1 MGSICS
7 ICEETLTFKH
17 YAKPVL
23 QVKSTQTG
31 LWNTTEVDQS
41 SDLGISVEKSQKA
54 KLALVVHYAKKHV
67 KRNLRKIFFT
77 WKNFQ
82 YLDEDE
88 QRALEDLEIFEEDEH
103 PEVKIDRKILVDAQD
118 KINSE
123 NLQVIKECPLYCYA
137 ELLPSNK
144 EQAMPLSS
152 LLRFFEEMIDKKYE
166 SDTANLLIKRP
177 LASIPDFFL
186 DHLVRVYGLKK
197 LAQKAMW
204 QMMKTLK
211 QLSEQNHSYGKIMC
225 RLLQVYDSQPI
236 PTQLAWFMTRA
247 QFEFKK
253 VLSSKKQLKIR
264 RLEEIHLIEAVN
276 LTYSL
281 FETDKFSRAK
291 AISMLKPKIMT
302 EEEFLMFRI
311 YNKIIRMGNTA
322 EILFSVLDVEGTGS
336 IQLKSFLEYIKKNL
350 EVIMNQAD
358 VRMIQGNFDGKDS
371 GVVSKEV
378 FLAKLQVKPFPE
390 YMKNEKLTISKSTF
404 LYTLAEVYKIIQL
417 RDTAFLS
424 SMFTSYKKLK
434 ITQSEFSEILSK
446 LETRLHHEQ
455 MRDYYEEA
463 VLLNSDYSLDGVLL
477 DALIKV
483 VFKNGIGRR
492 GIRDFSNQ

>member
-7 ICEETLTFKH
+7 ICEEKLIFEHQIKTIGH
-17 YAKPVL
+17 SKP
-23 QVKSTQTG
+23 TQTPM
-31 LWNTTEVDQS
+31 WNTDELEQNNQ
-41 SDLGISVEKSQKA
+41 LGISAEKRQKA
-54 KLALVVHYAKKHV
+54 KMNLVFHYAKKHV
-67 KRNLRKIFFT
+67 KRNLRRALYI

-82 YLDEDE
+82 CLDEDD
-88 QRALEDLEIFEEDEH
+88 QRGLEDLEIFEEDEH

-123 NLQVIKECPLYCYA
+123 NLQVIKECPLYPYA

-144 EQAMPLSS
+144 EQPMPLSS
-152 LLRFFEEMIDKKYE
+152 LLRFFEEMMDKKYE

-204 QMMKTLK
+204 QMMRTLK

-236 PTQLAWFMTRA
+236 PTQLAWFITRA
-247 QFEFKK
+247 QYEFKK
-253 VLSSKKQLKIR
+253 ILSNKKQLRIR

-276 LTYSL
+276 LIYAL
-281 FETDKFSRAK
+281 FDSDKFSRAK
-291 AISMLKPKIMT
+291 ALCMLKPKIMT

-311 YNKIIRMGNTA
+311 YNKVIRMGNTA
-322 EILFSVLDVEGTGS
+322 EILFSVLDVEGTGI
-336 IQLKSFLEYIKKNL
+336 IQLKFFLEYIKKNL
-350 EVIMNQAD
+350 EVIMNQAE
-358 VRMIQGNFDGKDS
+358 VMIIQQNFDAKDT
-371 GVVSKEV
+371 GVIPRDI

-424 SMFTSYKKLK
+424 SMFTSCKKIKLN
-434 ITQSEFSEILSK
+434 QSEFSEILSK
-446 LETRLHHEQ
+446 LDPRLHHEQ

-492 GIRDFSNQ
+492 GIRDFRNQ